1 MRPVGWMTETV
12 AKLRMGSIT
21 CQVIKRVREASSFPG
36 PDFMEPYHDAPDH
49 RRGLSGQVK
58 GEPLPESRA
67 KARAARG
74 ASRRALLAAG
84 LEAIRQAGLPGTRD

>member
-1 MRPVGWMTETV
+1 MRPVGWMTGTV
-12 AKLRMGSIT
+12 AKQRMGSIT

-36 PDFMEPYHDAPDH
+36 PDFMEPYDDAPDH
-49 RRGLSGQVK
+49 RRRLAGWRK
-58 GEPLPESRA
+58 EEPLPESRA

-84 LEAIRQAGLPGTRD
+84 LEAIRQTELPGARH